1 MEAVEGSALTSGL
14 ADAVRRFVDD
24 LAAPVVGLG
33 AVVPTIKPQTLE
45 GDVALEAFDIAG
57 AMVDADGLHT
67 DNELLAMIEA
77 FGARLPT
84 QLGRATPG
92 QIRTAG
98 LLTGKRHWVDA
109 PSGMYQ
115 LLVAADAKDGTRHAW
130 TYYERA
136 MAIAHEV
143 CSTDAHVSHLELG
156 SLERLRSTLLGPIQ
170 RAPST
175 SAPTADAAPA
185 PEPAL
190 APLRPIED
198 LYAELDALVG
208 LAPVKGEIKMV
219 ADLVAVQKLRTAR
232 RLPVAETSRHLV
244 FTGNPGTG
252 KTTVAR
258 LLAQIYR
265 TLGVVSK
272 GHLVET
278 DRAGMVAGYIGQTA
292 TKVDEVVKSAL
303 GGILLVD
310 EAYSLA
316 RGDDRDFGQE
326 AIDALVKRMED
337 HRDDLVVIVAG
348 YPAEMAMFIDSNPG
362 LRSRFPKSVHFPDYT
377 TDELVTIF
385 RGMCEKNGY
394 TADDT
399 AIAAVRTRIDAI
411 ERGKGF
417 GNGRLV
423 RNLFEATIGVQASR
437 VVKIKDITNEQ
448 LVCITAPD
456 VEAAPTPE
464 AAIL

>member
-1 MEAVEGSALTSGL
+1 VEGSPLTSGL
-14 ADAVRRFVDD
+14 AEAVRRFVDD
-24 LAAPVVGLG
+24 LTPAVVELG
-33 AVVPTIKPQTLE
+33 AAVPTIREQALE
-45 GDVALEAFDIAG
+45 GDVALEAYQIASS
-57 AMVDADGLHT
+57 MIDADGLHT
-67 DNELLAMIEA
+67 DNEILAMVES

-84 QLGRATPG
+84 QLGHATPG
-92 QIRTAG
+92 EIRTAG
-98 LLTGKRHWVDA
+98 LFSGTRKWVDA
-109 PSGMYQ
+109 PSSMFQ
-115 LLVAADAKDGTRHAW
+115 LLVDADRKHGTRHANA
-130 TYYERA
+130 YYERA

-143 CSTDAHVSHLELG
+143 CSTDAHVSHLELA
-156 SLERLRSTLLGPIQ
+156 SLERLRSTLLAPLQQAPATTGGPAAKEA
-170 RAPST
+170 APSE
-175 SAPTADAAPA
+175 
-185 PEPAL
+185 PELP
-190 APLRPIED
+190 PMRPIEE
-198 LYAELDALVG
+198 LFAELDALVG

-219 ADLVAVQKLRTAR
+219 ADLVAVQKLRAER
-232 RLPVAETSRHLV
+232 KLPVADTSRHLV

-272 GHLVET
+272 GHLIET
-278 DRAGMVAGYIGQTA
+278 DRAGMVAGFIGQTA
-292 TKVDEVVKSAL
+292 TKVDEVVQSAL
-303 GGILLVD
+303 GGILLID

-377 TDELVTIF
+377 TDELVAIF
-385 RGMCEKNGY
+385 KGMCEKNGY
-394 TADDT
+394 TADDA
-399 AIAAVRTRIDAI
+399 AITAVRGRIDRI
-411 ERGKGF
+411 DRGKGF

-437 VVKIKDITNEQ
+437 VVKIKDITDEQ
-448 LVCITAPD
+448 LVALTAAD
-456 VEAAPTPE
+456 VDAAPEPE